1 MQHTGYV
8 ARVLL
13 VFCLTYALLH
23 VYVGEGHI
31 KAGTLHLHEKL
42 MRLLMALSSQRIS
55 TISPG

>member
-23 VYVGEGHI
+23 VYAGEGHI
-31 KAGTLHLHEKL
+31 KAGTLHLHEKV
-42 MRLLMALSSQRIS
+42 MRFLMALTSQRIS
-55 TISPG
+55 SISPR

>member
-31 KAGTLHLHEKL
+31 KAGMLHLREKV
-42 MRLLMALSSQRIS
+42 MRLLMAFSSQRIS
-55 TISPG
+55 SISPG